1 MSETPETQKAVLESN
16 GQWSFVLKECCERLE
31 RERDEAR
38 ESTLRIDVL
47 NFKLRKE
54 LDDAKSKIKSQADR
68 IRYLE
73 GATNHAKGTPLS
85 VALRERDEARESLK
99 HISEYGTD
107 EINAAVELRQKLATA
122 LVERDEARNELCDI
136 RLNLGEDA
144 EGYTLTH
151 AVCVLQNER
160 NEAMEDSL
168 EQARLLGMGSERE
181 AKLISERDEARNE
194 CDKLK
199 QLLAADSER
208 VDAYLGVCMER
219 DEARQ
224 DLAHWKSEW
233 EIVEARLCGW
243 KHPRDNGIIFEHEVI
258 PVLRKELDEAREK
271 MKENTD

>member
-1 MSETPETQKAVLESN
+1 MSDTPETDFHCWTDSSGEELIAVCKAE
-16 GQWSFVLKECCERLE
+16 FCRKLE
-31 RERDEAR
+31 RERDKAR
-38 ESTLRIDVL
+38 EKAERYRIEA
-47 NFKLRKE
+47 N
-54 LDDAKSKIKSQADR
+54 AMMMQ
-68 IRYLE
+68 
-73 GATNHAKGTPLS
+73 
-85 VALRERDEARESLK
+85 RDEARESLK

-258 PVLRKELDEAREK
+258 PVLRKERDEAREAL
-271 MKENTD
+271 MKIEDLFLECTDIYADFKNMGLIARAALEETK